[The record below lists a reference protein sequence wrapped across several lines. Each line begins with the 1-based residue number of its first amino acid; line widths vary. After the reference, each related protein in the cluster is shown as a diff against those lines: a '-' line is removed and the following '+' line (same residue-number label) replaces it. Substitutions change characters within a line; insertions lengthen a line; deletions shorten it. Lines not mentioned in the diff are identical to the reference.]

1 MEETTVNA
9 TQETTDG
16 TIPKATYDKKVSELN
31 AELKKAKA
39 ELKTRMS
46 DDEKTA
52 QEAAE
57 RQKEL
62 EGVKAELAQIKSE
75 RKFLANG
82 YDAETASAL
91 ASAIAGGD
99 IDAFIA
105 AHQKWT
111 DAKKSEYEKAIKAEI
126 DKKTPAIKNN
136 NTTVEQEKEDEDVA
150 YGKMFAQR
158 AKANSESAKNTV
170 KAYM

>member
-1 MEETTVNA
+1 MEETTVNT
-9 TQETTDG
+9 TQETTEE
-16 TIPKATYDKKVSELN
+16 TISKATYDKKVSELN
-31 AELKKAKA
+31 KAPKEARESLKN
-39 ELKTRMS
+39 RMS

-57 RQKEL
+57 LQKEL

-82 YDAETASAL
+82 YDSETASAL

-105 AHQKWT
+105 AHQKWADT
-111 DAKKSEYEKAIKAEI
+111 KKSEYEKAIKAEI

-136 NTTVEQEKEDEDVA
+136 NTTVEQEKEDEDVT

-158 AKANSESAKNTV
+158 AKANNEAVQKTI

>member
-1 MEETTVNA
+1 MEETTVN
-9 TQETTDG
+9 TPQETTEE
-16 TIPKATYDKKVSELN
+16 TISKATYVKKVSELN
-31 AELKKAKA
+31 KALKEAR
-39 ELKTRMS
+39 ESLKNRMS

-82 YDAETASAL
+82 YDSETASAL

-105 AHQKWT
+105 AHQKWA

-136 NTTVEQEKEDEDVA
+136 NTTVEQEKDVT

-158 AKANSESAKNTV
+158 AKANNEAVQKTI